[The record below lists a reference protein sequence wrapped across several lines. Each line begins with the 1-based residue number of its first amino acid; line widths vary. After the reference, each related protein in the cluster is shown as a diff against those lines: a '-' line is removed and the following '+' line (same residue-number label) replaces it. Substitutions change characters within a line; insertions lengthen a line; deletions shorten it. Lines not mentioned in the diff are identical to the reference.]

1 MRALKH
7 IIILL
12 SISLG
17 LASCGIMVPRH
28 AYISNKPDLSEYKY
42 VYITPT
48 AEKTCMVSE
57 SYSDQFGVHSST
69 SSKSV
74 TPSDVIAGYFMKRGF
89 TRTPEI
95 IESQRARTLI
105 VNYGESG
112 RRFRGLTHITEV
124 TLQLLDAGTYEL
136 ICSLTAEGN
145 GRTETDEVRKAIQKC
160 LDAIFK

>member
-1 MRALKH
+1 MRAIKH

-17 LASCGIMVPRH
+17 LASCGIMVPRY
-28 AYISNKPDLSEYKY
+28 AYISNKPDLSEYNY

-48 AEKTCMVSE
+48 VEKTSVVGE
-57 SYSDQFGVHSST
+57 SYSDQFGEHSST

-89 TRTPEI
+89 IRMPEI

-105 VNYGESG
+105 VSYGEIG
-112 RRFRGLTHITEV
+112 RKLRGLTFVTEV
-124 TLQLLDAGTYEL
+124 TVQLLDAGTYEL